1 MNRKKSVLQSFY
13 PNKLFSF
20 ASCIFFTGC
29 SVILW
34 ESINNPKTY
43 TSGVSFLWGSLPI
56 EIQYLIFLSS
66 ILMSLLGLLL
76 LFPNLIYVRIT
87 DEGIIHKSAITLFK
101 EKTISWNLIDNFYI
115 ESQESVNNTQVK
127 HVKIKFKR
135 TYLPNFVEEN
145 ILIPG
150 NPDKVLKILRDY
162 LAEYSEKD
170 LN

>member
-1 MNRKKSVLQSFY
+1 MRTIQNHKKSVLQSFY
-13 PNKLFSF
+13 PNKLVSF
-20 ASCIFFTGC
+20 ASCMFFTGC

-43 TSGVSFLWGSLPI
+43 TSGASLWWGDLPI

-87 DEGIIHKSAITLFK
+87 DEGIIHKSANTLFK
-101 EKTISWNLIDNFYI
+101 EKKISWNLIDNFYI
-115 ESQESVNNTQVK
+115 ESFESGK
-127 HVKIKFKR
+127 KVKIKFKK
-135 TYLPNFVEEN
+135 TYLPNYAEEN
-145 ILIPG
+145 LLIPG

-162 LAEYSEKD
+162 LVEYSEKD
-170 LN
+170 LK

>member
-13 PNKLFSF
+13 PNKLGSF
-20 ASCIFFTGC
+20 ASCMFFTGC

-43 TSGVSFLWGSLPI
+43 TSGASLWWGDLPI

-101 EKTISWNLIDNFYI
+101 EKKISWNLIDNFYI
-115 ESQESVNNTQVK
+115 ETIESVNNVTLK
-127 HVKIKFKR
+127 NVKIKFKK
-135 TYLPNFVEEN
+135 TYLPNYAEEN
-145 ILIPG
+145 LLIPG

-162 LAEYSEKD
+162 LVEYSEKD
-170 LN
+170 LK

>member
-1 MNRKKSVLQSFY
+1 MNRKKSVLQPFY
-13 PNKLFSF
+13 PNKLVSF
-20 ASCIFFTGC
+20 ASCMFFAGC
-29 SVILW
+29 SVLLW

-43 TSGVSFLWGSLPI
+43 TSGTSLWWGDLPI

-76 LFPNLIYVRIT
+76 LFSNLIYVRIT

-115 ESQESVNNTQVK
+115 ESFQSGK
-127 HVKIKFKR
+127 KVKIKFKK
-135 TYLPNFVEEN
+135 TYPPNFAEGN
-145 ILIPG
+145 LLIPG

-162 LAEYSEKD
+162 LVEYSEKD
-170 LN
+170 LK

>member
-1 MNRKKSVLQSFY
+1 MKRKKSILQSFY
-13 PNKLFSF
+13 PNKLVSF

-34 ESINNPKTY
+34 ESINNPRTY
-43 TSGVSFLWGSLPI
+43 TSGVSLLWGDLPI
-56 EIQYLIFLSS
+56 EIKYLILLSS

-115 ESQESVNNTQVK
+115 ESQETVNNTHIK
-127 HVKIKFKR
+127 HVKIKFDK
-135 TYLPNFVEEN
+135 TYLPNFAEEN
-145 ILIPG
+145 LLIPG

-162 LAEYSEKD
+162 LVEYSEKD
-170 LN
+170 LK

>member
-13 PNKLFSF
+13 PNKLGSF
-20 ASCIFFTGC
+20 ASCMFFTGC

-43 TSGVSFLWGSLPI
+43 TSGVSLLWGDLPI

-87 DEGIIHKSAITLFK
+87 DEGIIHKSVITLFK

-115 ESQESVNNTQVK
+115 ESQESLDNNVK
-127 HVKIKFKR
+127 HVKIKFKK
-135 TYLPNFVEEN
+135 TYLPNFAEEN
-145 ILIPG
+145 LLIPG

-162 LAEYSEKD
+162 LVEYSEKD
-170 LN
+170 LK

>member
-43 TSGVSFLWGSLPI
+43 TSGVSLLWGDLPI

-66 ILMSLLGLLL
+66 ILLSLTGLLL
-76 LFPNLIYVRIT
+76 LFPNLTYVRIT
-87 DEGIIHKSAITLFK
+87 DEGIIHKNVITLFK
-101 EKTISWNLIDNFYI
+101 EEKISWNLIDNFYI
-115 ESQESVNNTQVK
+115 ETIESVNNVTLK
-127 HVKIKFKR
+127 NVKIKFKE
-135 TYLPNFVEEN
+135 TYPPNFAEEN
-145 ILIPG
+145 LLIPG

-162 LAEYSEKD
+162 LVEYSEKD
-170 LN
+170 LK